1 MGGRRKDEW
10 EGKAHLYRDREAERG
25 RERDTQREI
34 ERERRADMRTAAA
47 AMAESTLGR
56 KKEDDR
62 MAPRESDKA

>member
-1 MGGRRKDEW
+1 MS
-10 EGKAHLYRDREAERG
+10 GKVKRICIEKERG
-25 RERDTQREI
+25 REREGEKQR